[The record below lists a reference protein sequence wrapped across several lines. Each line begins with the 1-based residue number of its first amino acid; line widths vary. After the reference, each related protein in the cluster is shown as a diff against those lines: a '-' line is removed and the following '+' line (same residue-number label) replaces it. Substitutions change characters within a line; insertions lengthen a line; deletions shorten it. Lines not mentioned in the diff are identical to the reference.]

1 MDQEKPN
8 KWTRPRGFWE
18 VNGGD
23 ILMLFTALFFLA
35 MTVAGVYVFVF
46 QPTVPGLH
54 ALFSDPAPTSQP
66 GPPPDQKLHLAPGET
81 EMRLYPSKPKP
92 PQPKK

>member
-1 MDQEKPN
+1 MTEAKPN

-18 VNGGD
+18 VNGGE
-23 ILMLFTALFFLA
+23 IVMLFTALFFLA
-35 MTVAGVYVFVF
+35 LTVAGVYVYIS
-46 QPTVPGLH
+46 QPSIPGLH
-54 ALFSDPAPTSQP
+54 ALFSDAPP

-92 PQPKK
+92 PEPKK